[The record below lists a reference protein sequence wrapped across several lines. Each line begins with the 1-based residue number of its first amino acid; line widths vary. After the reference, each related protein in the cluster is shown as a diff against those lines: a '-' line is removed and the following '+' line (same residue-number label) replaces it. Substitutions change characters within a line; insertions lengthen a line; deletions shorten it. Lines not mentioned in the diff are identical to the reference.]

1 MRLESCAW
9 SQDGKWIALS
19 AADGEVTTYDA
30 TAPALEVPMH
40 KTMIGHGKDKRVHQ
54 VCFDGSGTLLASAS
68 EDRTARVWDVLSG
81 DCVLILE
88 GHQRAVSCC
97 AFEHN
102 VANETNE
109 NMHRRAQ
116 VRPARRLLTGSLDGL
131 ILLWDIEVGAVLR
144 AMQKHTAAIY
154 CCQFSPNDSYI
165 ASGSFDRTIKLWLG
179 ETGEEVAAGTNSAAE
194 TLLSSP
200 SSSSEVHRSTAAAA
214 RTTVRHGTYKPQDE
228 NSRENHHTDRMA
240 VCAFTSQALYPQCN
254 LAATGGL
261 DTTIRIWDRT
271 TMCVIYEVTEHNDSI
286 TAICFASSLVAHVV
300 VEVKRVVN
308 TKQIQGEFFGEKTKI

>member
-1 MRLESCAW
+1 MLLLHDSKIVGGDTQVRLESCAW

-116 VRPARRLLTGSLDGL
+116 V
-131 ILLWDIEVGAVLR
+131 
-144 AMQKHTAAIY
+144 
-154 CCQFSPNDSYI
+154 
-165 ASGSFDRTIKLWLG
+165 SF
-179 ETGEEVAAGTNSAAE
+179 
-194 TLLSSP
+194 
-200 SSSSEVHRSTAAAA
+200 
-214 RTTVRHGTYKPQDE
+214 
-228 NSRENHHTDRMA
+228 
-240 VCAFTSQALYPQCN
+240 
-254 LAATGGL
+254 
-261 DTTIRIWDRT
+261 
-271 TMCVIYEVTEHNDSI
+271 
-286 TAICFASSLVAHVV
+286 LVK
-300 VEVKRVVN
+300 KRKYN
-308 TKQIQGEFFGEKTKI
+308 